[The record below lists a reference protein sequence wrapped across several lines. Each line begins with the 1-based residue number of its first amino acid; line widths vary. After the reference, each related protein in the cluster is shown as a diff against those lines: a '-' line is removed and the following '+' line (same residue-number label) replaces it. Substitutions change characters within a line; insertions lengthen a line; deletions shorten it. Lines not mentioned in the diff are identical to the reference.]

1 MYDLKEKHHQRR
13 NKMATKKVAAKTV
26 KDQLLAAGASYLR
39 ASLAAVLAMYM
50 AGISDPKVLANA
62 FVAGLVGPLVKALQP
77 NEKEFGIKK

>member
-1 MYDLKEKHHQRR
+1 
-13 NKMATKKVAAKTV
+13 MATKKVAAKST

>member
-1 MYDLKEKHHQRR
+1 
-13 NKMATKKVAAKTV
+13 MATKKVAAKTV
-26 KDQLLAAGASYLR
+26 KDQALAAGASYLR

-77 NEKEFGIKK
+77 SEKEFGITKK